1 MGRKKNQIQ
10 TKIVISRK
18 YCGDVMAIDLFA
30 ILVADAI
37 INEIIETE
45 NNYCSY
51 EDDGTTGD
59 NICLH

>member
-1 MGRKKNQIQ
+1 MGRKKNQVR
-10 TKIVISRK
+10 TKIVINRK
-18 YCGDVMAIDLFA
+18 YCGDVMAIDLFV

-45 NNYCSY
+45 NNYNN
-51 EDDGTTGD
+51 EDDETTGD